1 MSQHGNKHKLPPN
14 PSLKDINWYKKQ
26 INWGELPPFYHMVS
40 QSLGESEGML
50 THGFDTAVKKIIDK
64 RNWNLQLLGG
74 CIDDNNEIHCDN
86 KPRIA
91 LYQVFSERGFELHAI
106 PYAKDQEIDQ
116 YVKGNRLM
124 EFNLWDPISMRL
136 LLRVNQ
142 LHKFIGYYFEHGDDA
157 DFALILHAHKTVHK
171 VIQFMQQHLNVQK
184 VEGITIK
191 AFFEAQEKRLGQAD
205 ADALQLQGLK
215 SGIQGEQKK

>member
-1 MSQHGNKHKLPPN
+1 MSQGNRQKLPAN

-26 INWGELPPFYHMVS
+26 INWGELPPFYHLVS

-50 THGFDTAVKKIIDK
+50 THGFDNAVKKLLDK

-74 CIDDNNEIHCDN
+74 YIDNSFEIHCDN

-91 LYQVFSERGFELHAI
+91 LYQVFSERGFELHAL
-106 PYAKDQEIDQ
+106 PYAKDIEIDQ
-116 YVKGNRLM
+116 YVKNNRLM
-124 EFNLWDPISMRL
+124 EFNLWDPVTMRT

-171 VIQFMQQHLNVQK
+171 VIQFMQQHLHVTK
-184 VEGITIK
+184 VEGVTIK
-191 AFFEAQEKRLGQAD
+191 TFFETQKKLVGQHD
-205 ADALQLQGLK
+205 ADALQISALK
-215 SGIQGEQKK
+215 AGFNIEQKK

>member
-1 MSQHGNKHKLPPN
+1 
-14 PSLKDINWYKKQ
+14 
-26 INWGELPPFYHMVS
+26 MVS

-74 CIDDNNEIHCDN
+74 YIDDNQEIHCDN

-91 LYQVFSERGFELHAI
+91 IYQVFSERGFELHAI

-124 EFNLWDPISMRL
+124 EFNLWDPLSMRL

-157 DFALILHAHKTVHK
+157 DFAAAGRRARRMGRALAALDGFAQLRCPCRIGHAGRAGDVEAFLAAKRDIVCRYGSDIHLS
-171 VIQFMQQHLNVQK
+171 FMA
-184 VEGITIK
+184 G
-191 AFFEAQEKRLGQAD
+191 
-205 ADALQLQGLK
+205 
-215 SGIQGEQKK
+215 

>member
-1 MSQHGNKHKLPPN
+1 MSHDNRQKLPPN

-26 INWGELPPFYHMVS
+26 INWGELPPFYHLVS

-50 THGFDTAVKKIIDK
+50 THGFDNAVKKLLDK

-74 CIDDNNEIHCDN
+74 YIDNSFEIHCDN

-91 LYQVFSERGFELHAI
+91 LYQVFSERGFELHAL
-106 PYAKDQEIDQ
+106 PYAKDIEIDQ
-116 YVKGNRLM
+116 YVKNNRLM
-124 EFNLWDPISMRL
+124 EFNLWDPVTMRT

-171 VIQFMQQHLNVQK
+171 VIQFMQQHLHVIK
-184 VEGITIK
+184 VEGVTIK
-191 AFFEAQEKRLGQAD
+191 TFFETQKKLVGQHD
-205 ADALQLQGLK
+205 ADALQISALK
-215 SGIQGEQKK
+215 AGFNIEQKK